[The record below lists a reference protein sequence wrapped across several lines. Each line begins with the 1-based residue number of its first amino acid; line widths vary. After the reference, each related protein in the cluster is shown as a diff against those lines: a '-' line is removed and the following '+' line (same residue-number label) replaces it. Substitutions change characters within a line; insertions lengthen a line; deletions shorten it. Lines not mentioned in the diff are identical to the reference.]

1 MDSVSDTSTVSDG
14 IKEIMEPS
22 ENSTPESSQSST
34 VAKIVQHFW
43 KMRKKTKTTTVA
55 TDLKTRK
62 TMEHAADSKLKS
74 LVKEKTCLS
83 FKSSTEA
90 IPTLQSLSP
99 LPRAKQGAI
108 ESFQGCQESSQAL
121 SFLNPRLTSQSEK
134 QISFQSLYEDTLLL
148 PPSVSSMQQLKAGR
162 QTREDEYFRQR
173 QNCRPAL
180 RDSVVN
186 REVNPN
192 HVESLSDQIEGQFQR
207 EGVNILRSYDF
218 DNSLSTFDGELKR
231 DYSCPIEIDFPDSED
246 GVTSVL
252 KRIEQIV
259 KTTQMSAIDLD
270 LIKDIVVEENAEELA
285 LLDFNMA
292 ADLSED
298 IPWDEV
304 KFRAESLVRGSTI
317 LNFSLTFMEPPRNPC
332 DANVCRLIEL
342 IIKTILENLPFI
354 QPIKK
359 TCPQGQ
365 SDNEVPLLA
374 RFEVD
379 KDNFLDEKIQDI
391 LKSLRATVREFLKK
405 PSSKEVL

>member
-55 TDLKTRK
+55 IDLKTRK

-99 LPRAKQGAI
+99 LPRAKQ
-108 ESFQGCQESSQAL
+108 ESFQGCQQSSLAL
-121 SFLNPRLTSQSEK
+121 SFLNTRLASQNEK
-134 QISFQSLYEDTLLL
+134 QTSFQSLYEDNLLL

-270 LIKDIVVEENAEELA
+270 FIKDIFVEENSEELA

-342 IIKTILENLPFI
+342 IIKTIVENLPFI
-354 QPIKK
+354 EPIQK
-359 TCPQGQ
+359 PFPPSQ
-365 SDNEVPLLA
+365 SDNEVCLLA